1 MNKLSEANEK
11 IKSLEKQLIERDN
24 EQSRK
29 KIQEMKKNEPNKYKM
44 LD

>member
-11 IKSLEKQLIERDN
+11 IKSLEKQLIESDN
-24 EQSRK
+24 EQFRK